1 MNCHFYSQV
10 SRKLAQVATCFAESQ
25 LKGRARYRGG
35 VTDAGMYRELGEAAW
50 AWVLGQIRH
59 DDGPWVPE
67 VVGDDPPQSADD
79 RDSLYAGIAGL
90 APVLA
95 EIRRHRELAGAE

>member
-1 MNCHFYSQV
+1 M
-10 SRKLAQVATCFAESQ
+10 
-25 LKGRARYRGG
+25 
-35 VTDAGMYRELGEAAW
+35 TDAGTYRELGEAAW
-50 AWVLGQIRH
+50 AWVLGQTRH

-95 EIRRHRELAGAE
+95 EIGRHRELAGAETALAAGIVDRLARQAAAPRNTVR